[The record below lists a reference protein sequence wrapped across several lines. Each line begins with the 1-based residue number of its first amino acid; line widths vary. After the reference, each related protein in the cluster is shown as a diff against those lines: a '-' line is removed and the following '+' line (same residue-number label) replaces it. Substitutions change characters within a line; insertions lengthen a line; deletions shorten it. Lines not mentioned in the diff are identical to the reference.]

1 MCSMTAGCMPHY
13 SPDVDGKLTARGR
26 EERIWEE
33 NNNVLSFDL
42 FITCSSTFGPTTCNW
57 RKA

>member
-1 MCSMTAGCMPHY
+1 MPHY
-13 SPDVDGKLTARGR
+13 SPDVDGKLMATGR

-33 NNNVLSFDL
+33 NDNVLSFDL
-42 FITCSSTFGPTTCNW
+42 FITCSSTFGPTMCNW

>member
-1 MCSMTAGCMPHY
+1 VAHY
-13 SPDVDGKLTARGR
+13 SPDVDGKLMATGC

-33 NNNVLSFDL
+33 NDSVLSFDL
-42 FITCSSTFGPTTCNW
+42 FVTIFNW